1 MPPVA
6 RLPSS
11 SYWIPPS
18 RRPSGMNSTA
28 TSSTTDSAD
37 STPRNYVD
45 PWDLENYAY
54 LRRHCA
60 DLEDSDPVVS
70 LSTNGLD
77 SAHSDFY
84 FVPARQPLTPL
95 PPPQRG
101 VMVRRLHRP
110 SLIVAPE
117 DTALVEEEDFYNAR
131 CEVTPCCHQRL
142 RRQSCCQQHMASFH
156 PGMYEKAKARQ
167 LTTAEEP
174 PPLVYVYQTP
184 RLHRKSSRQVR
195 EYIQPI
201 STSSEENE
209 GLYDELI
216 SLARQRKPQ
225 HFGLS
230 SFGHLKIDYSCNWNN
245 LDRYI
250 GHT

>member
-95 PPPQRG
+95 PPPQSTAG
-101 VMVRRLHRP
+101 VFAL
-110 SLIVAPE
+110 SSGQILIVSSSRRIGTVSSYSIIKAE
-117 DTALVEEEDFYNAR
+117 I
-131 CEVTPCCHQRL
+131 CGEVLLSQRL
-142 RRQSCCQQHMASFH
+142 ER
-156 PGMYEKAKARQ
+156 
-167 LTTAEEP
+167 LT
-174 PPLVYVYQTP
+174 
-184 RLHRKSSRQVR
+184 
-195 EYIQPI
+195 
-201 STSSEENE
+201 
-209 GLYDELI
+209 
-216 SLARQRKPQ
+216 KPA
-225 HFGLS
+225 
-230 SFGHLKIDYSCNWNN
+230 GHLTSQIT
-245 LDRYI
+245 LLTRFQ
-250 GHT
+250 